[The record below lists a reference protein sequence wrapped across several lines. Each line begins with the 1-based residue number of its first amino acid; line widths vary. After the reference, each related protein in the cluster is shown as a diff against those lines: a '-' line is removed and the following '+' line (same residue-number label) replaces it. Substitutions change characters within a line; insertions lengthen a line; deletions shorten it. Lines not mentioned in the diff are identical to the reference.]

1 MAARANEKDCQPGE
15 EGLNTKAKEH
25 PVIWLQGVKAKK
37 MAKILVVDDDP
48 DMVEVMKVALE
59 SASHKVVVAYNG
71 QQGVDK
77 ARSQKPDA
85 IILDI
90 MMPVKDGFVTCKE
103 LKDDPS
109 CRDIPILVLT
119 GVSEHFAHS
128 RYAKSMGLDLDAED
142 YIDKPVDPKTLLARL
157 DRLLK

>member
-1 MAARANEKDCQPGE
+1 
-15 EGLNTKAKEH
+15 
-25 PVIWLQGVKAKK
+25 
-37 MAKILVVDDDP
+37 MAKILVVDDEP
-48 DMVEVMKVALE
+48 DVVEMIKVALE
-59 SASHKVVVAYNG
+59 GASHQVVVAYNG
-71 QQGVDK
+71 QEGVDK
-77 ARSQKPDA
+77 ARAQKPDA

-90 MMPVKDGFVTCKE
+90 MMPVKDGFVACKE

-109 CRDIPILVLT
+109 CQDIPILILT
-119 GVSEHFAHS
+119 GVSEHFANT